1 MNKKAETAQILYLR
15 PRWASAGRTRCLA
28 CGHEFQ
34 AYSELKHPIVQ
45 CPKCEGDCRVGQK

>member
-15 PRWASAGRTRCLA
+15 PRWASAGRTRCFA